1 MAVLIN
7 LGTGAGS
14 TNGDTLYEAF
24 VKINTNYSDL
34 ESTSNKSIN
43 VTTDGASDTKYP
55 SVKAVK
61 TYVDANAGGTQ
72 VTKSIK
78 LTITPLQVQ
87 SLFTTP
93 IKVIQGVSGKAI
105 MPIQVLVLSNNQV
118 AGYSPSGGQ
127 LQLKHEGSSTVILS
141 SNTTLGNFGEGES
154 YGLSV
159 SSLTRGGFTTN
170 GVSVFAN
177 IATTNPVGG
186 DGGLILHIVYN
197 EITF

>member
-72 VTKSIK
+72 VTKSVK
-78 LTITPLQVQ
+78 VTITPLQVQ

-105 MPIQVLVLSNNQV
+105 MPIQILVLSNNQV

-141 SNTTLGNFGEGES
+141 SNTGLGSFGDAEG
-154 YGLSV
+154 YGLSA
-159 SSLTRGGFTTN
+159 SSITRGGFTTN
-170 GVSVFAN
+170 GVSVFSNMSTA
-177 IATTNPVGG
+177 NPVGG